1 MSESSDKW
9 NRRSAIKAAGAAVAG
24 AAIGAVSASAAVG
37 NKKQQPLAG
46 QVALITGAARGIG
59 LSCAKRFAEQGANI
73 AICDIAEQI
82 ASVPYP
88 LSTEEDLETAAK
100 EIRALGV
107 KCISFKVDIR
117 DSAAVID
124 MIQSVK
130 TELGRIDIL
139 VANAGIGIMGKFTDS
154 IAGDAWH
161 DVIDVNLHGT
171 ANCINGVLPVMAEQ
185 NYGRIVTISSQMG
198 RKGSAGASA
207 YTASKWAIIGLTKCI
222 ALEAGKNGITCNC
235 VCPSATDT
243 GMLNNEVMLPS
254 VSPDDPTIEGFSK
267 KLASMNPIPI
277 GVVSPDRVADLVEIL
292 CVPHSEHLSGTVL
305 DVAANESARNLG

>member
-1 MSESSDKW
+1 MSETSDKW
-9 NRRSAIKAAGAAVAG
+9 NRRSAIKAAGIALAG
-24 AAIGAVSASAAVG
+24 AAIGAVSAKAATG
-37 NKKQQPLAG
+37 KKEQPLAG

-59 LSCAKRFAEQGANI
+59 LSCAKRLADQGANI

-88 LSTEEDLETAAK
+88 LSTEEELENAAK
-100 EIRALGV
+100 EVRLLGV
-107 KCISFKVDIR
+107 KCISFKVDTR
-117 DSAAVID
+117 DSESVAKMV
-124 MIQSVK
+124 QSIK
-130 TELGRIDIL
+130 TGLGRIDIL

-154 IAGDAWH
+154 IAGNVWR

-171 ANCINGVLPVMAEQ
+171 ANCINRVLPVMMDQ

-207 YTASKWAIIGLTKCI
+207 YTASKWAIIGLSKSI

-243 GMLNNEVMLPS
+243 GMLNNDVTLPGL
-254 VSPDDPTIEGFSK
+254 SPDDPTIEGFSN

-292 CVPHSEHLSGTVL
+292 CMPQSGHLSGTVL
-305 DVAANESARNLG
+305 DVAANESSRNLG